1 MAEVDARNNPRGA
14 EAARRVMLEL
24 WSILGEYADAMT
36 LVGGSAPPLLVGDV
50 PDDPYVGTLD
60 VDLVLDPLAVPDETY
75 RSIAQQL
82 RGRGYEQGPQPFQ
95 WVRTVPIDGEEI
107 EVEVDLLAPA
117 TTRTGRNHRHER
129 IEGAPLPRRTDGA
142 ELVRDS
148 FVESVVEGRLPDGRP
163 NRVRLRV
170 ASAAVIVVLKALA
183 MRTRDKPKDA
193 YDIDYLLAYQ
203 PGGVDAV
210 ASDIQALG
218 DSLPVSNALDI
229 LAERFDSVGSY
240 GPASVAAY
248 RRLAAG
254 SPEADGAQALAF
266 ARVQELLRILADK
279 HS

>member
-1 MAEVDARNNPRGA
+1 
-14 EAARRVMLEL
+14 MLEL
-24 WSILGEYADAMT
+24 WSILGEYTDAMT
-36 LVGGSAPPLLVGDV
+36 LVGGSALPLLVGDV
-50 PDDPYVGTLD
+50 PDDQYVGTLD

-82 RGRGYEQGPQPFQ
+82 LRRGYEQGPQPFQ
-95 WVRTVPIDGEEI
+95 WIRAVVIDGEEV

-117 TTRTGRNHRHER
+117 TARTGKGHRHER
-129 IEGAPLPRRTDGA
+129 IEGAPLPRRTEGA
-142 ELVRDS
+142 ELVRES

-163 NRVRLRV
+163 NRLRLRV

-183 MRTRDKPKDA
+183 MRTRDKAKDA
-193 YDIDYLLAYQ
+193 YDIDYLLAHQ
-203 PGGVDAV
+203 PGGVEGV
-210 ASDIQALG
+210 ATDMQGLGDTQPVSDALG
-218 DSLPVSNALDI
+218 I

-254 SPEADGAQALAF
+254 SPEVDRAQALAF
-266 ARVQELLRILADK
+266 ARVQELLRRLAEE